1 MPDETV
7 LHRYARAWAAS
18 DLGATLACYH
28 PDVTFHY
35 FGDSPLAG
43 DHEGLDACLGVLSD
57 ATVRTG
63 RVLERVV
70 DVLVGAER
78 SALVVE
84 ERLGGDDQDERSG
97 RVVQRVLVYRVEDDL
112 LRECWLFDE
121 DQRFVDTLW
130 SRAPG

>member
-1 MPDETV
+1 MADETV
-7 LHRYARAWAAS
+7 LHRYARSWAAG
-18 DLGATLACYH
+18 DLAATLACYH
-28 PDVTFHY
+28 PEVVIHY

-43 DHEGLDACLGVLSD
+43 DHRGLDAALGALAE
-57 ATVRTG
+57 ATARSG

-70 DVLVGAER
+70 DVLVGPER

-84 ERLGGDDQDERSG
+84 ERLGAAGDDPG

-121 DQRFVDTLW
+121 DQRFVDALW
-130 SRAPG
+130 SAG